1 MKKLLIMTITGI
13 MALAACSG
21 NVSEIIKKAE
31 QGDASAQLTY
41 GRLLK
46 TQGNGVDQD
55 WEKAV
60 TMLQRSA
67 DQGNHDAQWELG
79 LMYEFANH
87 VEKDEALRWYRIS
100 ADQGYPEAIE
110 ALKRIQ

>member
-1 MKKLLIMTITGI
+1 

-31 QGDASAQLTY
+31 QGDASAQLAY